1 MDLVPFS
8 LREKGRMR
16 GEIACFNLL
25 SPTLSL
31 WEREEKACALF
42 DGLISNS
49 IGSSVA
55 PHTLTHARNAI
66 SQRLLE

>member
-1 MDLVPFS
+1 
-8 LREKGRMR
+8 MR
-16 GEIACFNLL
+16 GEITRFNPL

-55 PHTLTHARNAI
+55 PHVFTQVRNAGF
-66 SQRLLE
+66 QRLLNPIR